1 MSQTQGSVSINP
13 SPPIVQRWGY
23 DCVYIRGLKES
34 RLAGCKPVGYPEL
47 ALRAGIELRGGGGVH
62 RTATAHFKVQV
73 KTRLELTVIWYK
85 PSHISTLSAADHYQ
99 RVGTVQTTFWR
110 TQTENIKNIM
120 CNKLTKKQQKTTIW

>member
-47 ALRAGIELRGGGGVH
+47 ALRAGIELTGGGGGGCI
-62 RTATAHFKVQV
+62 
-73 KTRLELTVIWYK
+73 EL
-85 PSHISTLSAADHYQ
+85 
-99 RVGTVQTTFWR
+99 
-110 TQTENIKNIM
+110 
-120 CNKLTKKQQKTTIW
+120 QQPILKFR